1 VRGLALAA
9 LGFRVVIN
17 DTVLG
22 HMAYPVMTLIF
33 IGQNFK
39 PYSEMYLVA
48 IAWMYVVLMMA
59 VVEAMSAQGT
69 VLGALVTLT
78 LYGLLPLGIVL
89 YLMGT
94 PQRRKQRLREEA
106 QAEADASTAA
116 SASADGSDHAAAE
129 AVAPVRKET

>member
-1 VRGLALAA
+1 
-9 LGFRVVIN
+9 
-17 DTVLG
+17 
-22 HMAYPVMTLIF
+22 
-33 IGQNFK
+33 
-39 PYSEMYLVA
+39 MYLVA

-106 QAEADASTAA
+106 QADAAVSATA
-116 SASADGSDHAAAE
+116 SASADGSDHAAAD